1 MPILPL
7 LRQTSAAILGRRTAL
22 LAVVL
27 GALALTSPGVVTPV
41 EAGTQMTRLVVA
53 SLGTT
58 RSLSLSLNK
67 SLIVDLPADAHE
79 VIVSQPAIAAA
90 SMRSKRRA
98 VLEGMGVGE
107 TNIIFLDERGVQ
119 IATLEVSVVRD
130 ASTLSATLTR
140 LLPGSNI
147 SVQGFG
153 EHLILSGTAISQD
166 DVAKAAAIAGQFAG
180 GDGNIA
186 NLITVSGA
194 QQVALKVTVAEVSR
208 QAVKQLG
215 IDLSASLTTGSLT
228 TGIINNPSLGG
239 ASNVVSPNT
248 ITAGINVP
256 GLSLQTTLRALEQRG
271 LSRTLDQPT
280 LTAMSGQAASFLAGG
295 EFPVPSSIDQN
306 GQVSYAFKQFGV
318 KLDFTPTVK
327 SSGVI
332 GLVVDTSVSEP
343 TTDGAVTVGGL
354 TIPATKNREA
364 KTQVE
369 LPPGTTLSIAG
380 LFEDKLRQQINQLPG
395 LGNIPILGA
404 LFRSRDFLRQQTELV
419 ILVTPYLVG
428 PGPEPPLPT
437 DAIVPAGDAEANFL
451 GHMQKLYGV
460 GDPNGPAGQYKGSV
474 GFALE

>member
-1 MPILPL
+1 
-7 LRQTSAAILGRRTAL
+7 
-22 LAVVL
+22 
-27 GALALTSPGVVTPV
+27 
-41 EAGTQMTRLVVA
+41 
-53 SLGTT
+53 
-58 RSLSLSLNK
+58 
-67 SLIVDLPADAHE
+67 
-79 VIVSQPAIAAA
+79 
-90 SMRSKRRA
+90 
-98 VLEGMGVGE
+98 MGVGE

-140 LLPGSNI
+140 PLPGSNI